1 MIALKKPQTRR
12 ERLESLIKQACHYA
26 EWNLR
31 EYGQVPPSAMALTKK
46 GIFLMTPPK
55 LGSESE
61 KDKFAD
67 DRNNVE
73 ELRDDPET
81 LGQRAVE

>member
-1 MIALKKPQTRR
+1 
-12 ERLESLIKQACHYA
+12 
-26 EWNLR
+26 
-31 EYGQVPPSAMALTKK
+31 MALTKK
-46 GIFLMTPPK
+46 GIFLMTPPE

-73 ELRDDPET
+73 ELRDDPKT
-81 LGQRAVE
+81 LGQRSVE